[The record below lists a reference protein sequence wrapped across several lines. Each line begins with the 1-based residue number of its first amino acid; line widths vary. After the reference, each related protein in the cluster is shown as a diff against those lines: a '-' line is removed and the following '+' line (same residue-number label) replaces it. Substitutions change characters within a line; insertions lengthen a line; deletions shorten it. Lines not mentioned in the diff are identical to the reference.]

1 MVDTELVKT
10 APCGGGSAEMDEKKE
25 KKKKGC
31 VYYVAFIFQEGL
43 GRVADVNLSWL
54 VSTRS
59 DRKPVGRRARRRQA
73 AAVCL
78 LLCNITDKAQ

>member
-10 APCGGGSAEMDEKKE
+10 APCGDGSAEEE
-25 KKKKGC
+25 EEEEKGC
-31 VYYVAFIFQEGL
+31 AYYVAFIFQEGL

-54 VSTRS
+54 FSTWS

-78 LLCNITDKAQ
+78 LLCNVTDKAQ